1 MMKKFL
7 ETIKN
12 QYREDWCVNTTIVI
26 AMVAYGAAA
35 PLLWEWLKSSYI
47 GKGMRWLFNNQPEYL
62 LLFFL
67 LNALIVAATWYI
79 GWRWYKDKDRRWYR
93 SLLLLFGFQILH
105 CQNELKSPE
114 EIGGFSYKC
123 FFTILLV
130 GLGITLALKH
140 LLAWRRQKKRQTTA
154 DNGNNGIRLD
164 QNLEVGFTVD
174 DTDIAK
180 ATKEQRD
187 YARSIVDHLMKTDL
201 HEHSFA
207 IGITGEW
214 GEGKSLFL
222 EVIEDELKGRAEV
235 VRFNPWMC
243 RTPEQLTD
251 DFFVALRQQLSKN
264 HSTLSRPI
272 SDYARYVNNATF
284 NVDGG
289 LWTRVTL
296 NMPHESL
303 QVKKM
308 NLSERFIALKQPV
321 VVIIDDIDR
330 LDEEEVYEVLRL
342 IRNTADLCN
351 VIYVVAYDKEYV
363 TAVLSKK
370 KIKDGTTYLEK
381 IFNVEAHQP
390 KVEVHQ
396 LEKVMREELANF
408 PTQGERFANMIFN
421 RIDQP
426 SKKMLF
432 EILNNYRRVKRFSR
446 LYLLNVDYLISIYSK
461 EIKLMDLFWMELL
474 QTYDMKVYKTLFDEP
489 FRYLYIEDE
498 QYHLRPG
505 IYKEGYYGKKEQSQ
519 AYKGDDNWHS
529 NTPHLL
535 HNLFESNTSVSLLS
549 MRHVENY
556 KKYFTLGVSKFNLSV
571 EEIKALFDS
580 QQKPEEVVMG
590 WINGGKYITSIMFQL
605 EHTDMARLTD
615 DNVRRY
621 IVALME
627 LGCCDMFYQWRLKFR
642 MKQLLTLS
650 RYNNAQQSVARG
662 YFLQWCYDK
671 AKDSKH
677 IVPLSRLL
685 KYLYIPQSHDEDGR
699 ELEKKQCIYTDGD
712 IEMLLNDI
720 MRGYLNNHLELKAT
734 AILQEKS
741 EIGKLFGNCCVME
754 SDGATT
760 DEYDSW
766 KNVVFETVIKHF
778 AGKNEK
784 PTMTDYDAAYGRM
797 FMEHRTD
804 EELDDY
810 DYQNFLMEMFE
821 NATEAYFGSR
831 YEDQKRFKEECFI
844 EDHQV

>member
-1 MMKKFL
+1 MKKIW
-7 ETIKN
+7 ETIKK
-12 QYREDWCVNTTIVI
+12 QYREDWRVNTTIVI
-26 AMVAYGAAA
+26 AMLTYGAAA
-35 PLLWEWLKSSYI
+35 PLFWKWLRSSYI
-47 GKGMRWLFNNQPEYL
+47 GKGLKWLFDNQPEYL
-62 LLFFL
+62 LLL
-67 LNALIVAATWYI
+67 LLLYALIIAATCYI
-79 GWRWYKDKDRRWYR
+79 GWRWYKDKDRRLYR
-93 SLLLLFGFQILH
+93 PLMLLFGFQMLY
-105 CQNELKSPE
+105 CRNELKCSE
-114 EIGGFSYKC
+114 VQASFSYRW
-123 FFTILLV
+123 FLAVLLL
-130 GLGITLALKH
+130 GLCITLALKH
-140 LLAWRRQKKRQTTA
+140 LLAWRRQKRQTETEE
-154 DNGNNGIRLD
+154 GNDEIRLD

-187 YARSIVDHLMKTDL
+187 YARSIVNHLVKTDL

-284 NVDGG
+284 NVGG
-289 LWTRVTL
+289 GFWTRVTL
-296 NMPHESL
+296 NMPQESL
-303 QVKKM
+303 QAKKK
-308 NLSERFIALKQPV
+308 NLSERFLALKQPV

-351 VIYVVAYDKEYV
+351 VIYVVAYDKGYV
-363 TAVLSKK
+363 TAVLSEK
-370 KIKDGTTYLEK
+370 KIKDGTAYLEK

-390 KVEVHQ
+390 KVEAHQ
-396 LEKVMREELANF
+396 LEKVMREELANY
-408 PTQGERFANMIFN
+408 PDRGERFASMVFN

-426 SKKMLF
+426 SKKVLF
-432 EILNNYRRVKRFSR
+432 DILNNYRRVKRFSR
-446 LYLLNVDYLISIYSK
+446 LYLLNVDYLMSIYSR

-474 QTYDMKVYKTLFDEP
+474 QTYDMQIYKALFDEP

-505 IYKEGYYGKKEQSQ
+505 IYKEGYYERKEQSH
-519 AYKGDDNWHS
+519 AYKGEEDWHS

-535 HNLFESNTSVSLLS
+535 HNLFESYISVSQLS
-549 MRHVENY
+549 MRYVENY
-556 KKYFTLGVSKFNLSV
+556 KKYFTFGVSKFNLSV
-571 EEIKALFDS
+571 EETKVLFDS
-580 QQKPEEVVMG
+580 QQKPEEVVAG
-590 WINGGKYITSIMFQL
+590 WINEGKYITSIMFQL
-605 EHTDMARLTD
+605 EHTDLTRLTG

-621 IVALME
+621 IVALLE
-627 LGCCDMFYQWRLKFR
+627 LGCCDMFYQWRLNFK
-642 MKQLLTLS
+642 MKQLLTLN

-671 AKDSKH
+671 AKVSKN
-677 IVPLSRLL
+677 IVPLSRFLR
-685 KYLYIPQSHDEDGR
+685 YLYIPQGHDEDGH
-699 ELEKKQCIYTDGD
+699 ELKKRQCIYTNGD

-720 MRGYLNNHLELKAT
+720 MRGYLNNHIELRAT

-741 EIGKLFGNCCVME
+741 ETGKLFGNCCVME
-754 SDGATT
+754 SDGAMT

-766 KNVVFETVIKHF
+766 KNVVIETVIKHF
-778 AGKNEK
+778 AGKKEK
-784 PTMTDYDAAYGRM
+784 PTMEEYDAAYGQM
-797 FMEHRTD
+797 FMEHCSE
-804 EELDDY
+804 EELNDY
-810 DYQNFLMEMFE
+810 EYQDFLRERFE
-821 NATEAYFGSR
+821 KAIETYFGSR
-831 YEDQKRFKEECFI
+831 YGDQRRFKEECFI
-844 EDHQV
+844 EGQQV